1 MGLLDGILGAL
12 GPGGDGGSLVTM
24 VTGFLQGQGGLEGL
38 GRKFEGAGLGNIFQS
53 WISKGPNLPI
63 SGDQILKVFG
73 EQDLGS
79 LGQKLGL
86 GASEAA
92 SGLARLLPNLVD
104 QLTPEGTPVSGT
116 ALESGIRNLVSGGI
130 GKLFG

>member
-12 GPGGDGGSLVTM
+12 GPGGDGGSLVSL
-24 VTGFLQGQGGLEGL
+24 VTGFLEGQGGLEGL
-38 GRKFEGAGLGNIFQS
+38 GRKFEGAGLGTIFQS

-63 SGDQILKVFG
+63 SADQILKVFG
-73 EQDLGS
+73 EQDLGK
-79 LGQKLGL
+79 LGQKIGL
-86 GASEAA
+86 GATEAA
-92 SGLARLLPNLVD
+92 GGLAQFLPNIVD
-104 QLTPEGTPVSGT
+104 QLTPEGNPVSGA

>member
-12 GPGGDGGSLVTM
+12 GPGGDGGSLVTL

-38 GRKFEGAGLGNIFQS
+38 GRRFESAGLGNIFQS
-53 WISKGPNLPI
+53 WIGKGPNLPI
-63 SGDQILKVFG
+63 GGDQILKVFG
-73 EQDLGS
+73 EQDLGR

-86 GASEAA
+86 EAA
-92 SGLARLLPNLVD
+92 DAAEGLAHFLPKIVD
-104 QLTPEGTPVSGT
+104 QLTPEGTPVSGP
-116 ALESGIRNLVSGGI
+116 ALESGIRSLVSGGI